1 MANESTS
8 DSLTGYL
15 QLRVDAEELDIFQKE
30 SLRVSGKPYQMLL
43 REIIAAF
50 NDGNLRIITT
60 EKSGELYVTGK

>member
-60 EKSGELYVTGK
+60 TKSGELYESRK

>member
-15 QLRVDAEELDIFQKE
+15 QLRVDAEELDLFQKE
-30 SLRVSGKPYQMLL
+30 SLRVAGKPYQMLL

-60 EKSGELYVTGK
+60 TKSGELYVTGN

>member
-43 REIIAAF
+43 REIITAF
-50 NDGNLRIITT
+50 NGGNLRIITT
-60 EKSGELYVTGK
+60 TKSGELYVTGN